1 MKMMKITI
9 NQSFTKKKK
18 NKKISFWIW
27 YTAQRIEIWG
37 FTLGLSRTLRS
48 AEPSAEVNR
57 KYALNTPPFL

>member
-9 NQSFTKKKK
+9 NQSFTKKK